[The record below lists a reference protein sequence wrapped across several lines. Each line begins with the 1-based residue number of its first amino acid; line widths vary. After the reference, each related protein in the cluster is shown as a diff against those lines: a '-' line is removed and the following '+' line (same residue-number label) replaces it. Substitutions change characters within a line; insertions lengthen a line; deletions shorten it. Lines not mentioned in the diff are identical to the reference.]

1 MSMLPD
7 VTGTGEGRGKGK
19 APKDKGSRIPWPGH
33 MVKNHVTV
41 IWQDGELLKEEKDFY
56 ALNFKGWPVPALFL
70 LQWFSQWEAHEG
82 KSCLYYS
89 TWTGGKICQY
99 LKVQA

>member
-19 APKDKGSRIPWPGH
+19 APKEGEGRYLRPGH

-70 LQWFSQWEAHEG
+70 LQ
-82 KSCLYYS
+82 
-89 TWTGGKICQY
+89 
-99 LKVQA
+99 